1 MLRATQLRA
10 SSCLQRSAGSV
21 RRHVA
26 PPAAVQLIATSPGS
40 SCPAAA
46 RRATTRAQMPAGPHS
61 EAEKEKGMSMQVA
74 GAAGAMAA
82 AVAASNYLVLFP
94 FNDWFT
100 AGTLS
105 YPATFLLTDLTNRQ
119 LGKAAADKVVL
130 AGFLVAMPISWY
142 LSGPRIAIASGT
154 AYLSS
159 QLLDV
164 RIFDRLR
171 HRSWWMAPLV
181 STTIASAVDS
191 SLFVSIAFLGLPV
204 PWVTWGIGDFGMKV
218 GMAVVMLLPF
228 RALTTGR
235 GWAPASANAV
245 SWSRAASKYL
255 KNVGGRGQRGVRDG
269 GGKNLRVFE
278 ATQEWQRVED
288 DHVLPPGLEISLD
301 VSTGERVARLP
312 PTLAGTHAQSSAAAG
327 GTTDAGSGAH
337 RDEVEDGP
345 VREGAGAEEPPAYI
359 PDVTVEDF
367 DYELPAHRIA
377 VRPCEPR
384 HASKLLVC
392 TPGVEGEHLGPRSR
406 PIDEPVRGE
415 EREWRIRDHV
425 FADAPEVIPAG
436 ALLVM
441 NDSKVIAGRLLA
453 RKPSGGKAEVMLI
466 APDTL
471 DDVPVLDPAQAF
483 RAASGS
489 CVWSCMIRGRNIHV
503 GDVLE
508 CDGGGTALQGPEGAA
523 GSRLV
528 RLEAKVEAKQGADAA
543 VRLIWHT
550 QAGSELRLGEVLEEV
565 GRVPLPPYMK
575 READRQD
582 LVSYQTPHATREGS
596 VAAPTAGL
604 HFSREIVAAMRAR
617 GVATCELTLHVGAG
631 TFRPMDCASTREH
644 TMHAEWVSVSRD
656 ALLAL
661 LQAVQEERPI
671 VPVGT
676 TSVRTLESVYWWG
689 VKLLRDD
696 GGGSAAGG
704 GAPSAQDFMT
714 VEQWDP
720 YRLQHLA
727 GGWDKLPAV
736 SVALE
741 EVRRWAQARAEQGG
755 AGGGAV
761 VGQTQ
766 LLIVPGYRFAL
777 VDLVS
782 LDAWLCVSVL
792 SLCLSGL
799 ALAFARACPGIH
811 HAACA
816 SVCVGLRPR
825 RVSVCVS
832 FPAAFYCFGR
842 TCAWDCT
849 SVCT

>member
-1 MLRATQLRA
+1 
-10 SSCLQRSAGSV
+10 
-21 RRHVA
+21 
-26 PPAAVQLIATSPGS
+26 
-40 SCPAAA
+40 
-46 RRATTRAQMPAGPHS
+46 
-61 EAEKEKGMSMQVA
+61 MSMHVA

-82 AVAASNYLVLFP
+82 AVASSNYLVLFP

-312 PTLAGTHAQSSAAAG
+312 PTLAGTHAASSADAG
-327 GTTDAGSGAH
+327 GTTDAGSVAH

-508 CDGGGTALQGPEGAA
+508 CDGGGTALQRPEGAA

-582 LVSYQTPHATREGS
+582 LESYQTPHATREGS

-617 GVATCELTLHVGAG
+617 GGATCELTLHVGAG
-631 TFRPMDCASTREH
+631 TFRPMDCASAREH

-782 LDAWLCVSVL
+782 LDAWLCVSVCL
-792 SLCLSGL
+792 SVYLVSRSPSLAPALASITLPVHLSVSVSDRVGCPSLCRFLLHFTIAVGPVLGTAPAS
-799 ALAFARACPGIH
+799 AREPYQ
-811 HAACA
+811 
-816 SVCVGLRPR
+816 P
-825 RVSVCVS
+825 VS
-832 FPAAFYCFGR
+832 
-842 TCAWDCT
+842 
-849 SVCT
+849 